1 MLVEIFLL
9 RWELLLRASKEAPL
23 PRAPR
28 FVPMPVSAF
37 SHCKNF

>member
-9 RWELLLRASKEAPL
+9 RWELLLRAAKEAPL
-23 PRAPR
+23 PRPR